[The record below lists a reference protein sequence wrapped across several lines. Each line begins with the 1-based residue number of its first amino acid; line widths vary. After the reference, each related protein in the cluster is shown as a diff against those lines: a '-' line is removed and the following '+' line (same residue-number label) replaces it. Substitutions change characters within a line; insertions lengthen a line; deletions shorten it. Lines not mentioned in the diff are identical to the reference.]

1 MNKKRGTIL
10 IIDDD
15 EGVLHT
21 AKIILK
27 PHFTKIKTLDSPR
40 LVENILKQEQVDVVI
55 LDMNFSAGITN
66 GKEGLSI
73 LKKIKEI
80 DPNTEVLINT
90 AYGDINLAV
99 EAMKAGAMD
108 FLTKPWEKEK
118 LLSTV
123 HSVFAL
129 SKTKKEV
136 NQLKHKTKLLNQDLH
151 QPYQQIISKSNVM
164 AEIFK
169 VIDKIAGTD
178 TNVLVLGDNGTGKE
192 LIARAIHQHSQ
203 RAGESFIKVDL
214 GAITESLFASELF
227 GHKKGSFT
235 DAKEDRPGRFE
246 VANGGT
252 LFLDEIGNIT
262 PPIQAKLLS
271 ALQQREVF
279 RIGSNKA
286 IPLDIRLVCAT
297 NKDIYGMVSKN
308 LFRQDL
314 LYRINT
320 VEITLPPLRERKED
334 IPIIATH
341 YLNIFS
347 KKYQKGNLV
356 ISENTMR
363 NLINYEWP
371 GNIRELQHAVE
382 RAVIMGTGDK
392 ITNADF
398 LLKKSN
404 IITNRPLINTL
415 NIEKLEEYAIKT
427 AITQA
432 QGNLSKASESLG
444 IGRTTLYRKMK
455 RYNISDK

>member
-123 HSVFAL
+123 HSIFAL